1 MSRLRRLNSG
11 SSLPPVAAE
20 VLELRDLLSSGGAAV
35 HLAQQH
41 AALQTQAL
49 EPLAL
54 HANVQA
60 ALWVNHHSVIGLAAL
75 GKVTVPT
82 FSPTVGSRVIAK
94 FSLPSLTA
102 NQISVAATFS
112 GRITSIAVSGSQ
124 ETFTIAPTGGSLM
137 LKEES
142 GNRIVPAKALPDG
155 SDWNLVLENGG
166 FQSVSEMFKF
176 APTAPAVLVGLP
188 VFIKVGQ

>member
-11 SSLPPVAAE
+11 SGPPAVGAE
-20 VLELRDLLSSGGAAV
+20 VLELRALLSSGGASV
-35 HLAQQH
+35 HLAQHH
-41 AALQTQAL
+41 AAIQTQAL

-82 FSPTVGSRVIAK
+82 FSPTIGAKVIAK
-94 FSLPSLTA
+94 FSLPSVTA
-102 NQISVAATFS
+102 NQISIAATFS
-112 GRITSIAVSGSQ
+112 GRISSISVNSSQ
-124 ETFTIAPTGGSLM
+124 ETFTIAPTGGSLT
-137 LKEES
+137 LKEKS

-155 SDWNLVLENGG
+155 SDWNLVLDNGA

-188 VFIKVGQ
+188 VFIKVGL